1 MKNYV
6 VSLLIAILFGCQ
18 SVPEA
23 ETKTKGELAQNSAY
37 CYVAHKVMNSHQYK
51 NNETNKYVDLIV
63 DLIGKDKVNL
73 KINIAKRR
81 YDIRSTET
89 MRNAESEMKRYCPM
103 IDKLIIES
111 NT

>member
-6 VSLLIAILFGCQ
+6 VSLLIATLFGCQ

-23 ETKTKGELAQNSAY
+23 ETKGELAQNSAY
-37 CYVAHKVMNSHQYK
+37 CYVAHKVLNSHQYK
-51 NNETNKYVDLIV
+51 NKETNKYIDLIV

-73 KINIAKRR
+73 KLNVAEGR
-81 YDIRSTET
+81 YDIRSPET